1 MKYLIVTLFLTMVMS
16 TTVLFDFND
25 EMSIQQWQ
33 IEDDVVMGG
42 RSDGN
47 FRLDDSGYGVFEG
60 EVSLENNGGF
70 SSLIN
75 RHERISVTE
84 GSKFRLRVKGDGKRY
99 QFRVK
104 CSSRDYQSYV
114 TYFETSGEWQ
124 EIEIAMS
131 DMYPNY
137 RGNRLNGPN
146 FNHDYFEVTR
156 FFIGNGEPQ
165 SFRLM
170 IDEISLVT
178 E

>member
-84 GSKFRLRVKGDGKRY
+84 GRWKTLSVSGK
-99 QFRVK
+99 V
-104 CSSRDYQSYV
+104 
-114 TYFETSGEWQ
+114 
-124 EIEIAMS
+124 
-131 DMYPNY
+131 
-137 RGNRLNGPN
+137 
-146 FNHDYFEVTR
+146 
-156 FFIGNGEPQ
+156 
-165 SFRLM
+165 
-170 IDEISLVT
+170 
-178 E
+178 